1 MTLKNP
7 SCYLAIKVHC
17 QSDNPSKLNLPILK
31 DTKNLQI
38 HTQREINV
46 DKKNETGLDWECR
59 KKWAGPN
66 NA

>member
-38 HTQREINV
+38 HTQREINA
-46 DKKNETGLDWECR
+46 DKKSETGLD
-59 KKWAGPN
+59 
-66 NA
+66 